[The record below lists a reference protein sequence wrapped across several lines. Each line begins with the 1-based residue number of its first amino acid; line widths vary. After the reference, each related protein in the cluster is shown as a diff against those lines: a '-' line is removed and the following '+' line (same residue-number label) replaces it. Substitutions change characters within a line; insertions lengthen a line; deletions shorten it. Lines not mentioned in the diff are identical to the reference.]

1 MSVRVT
7 SIEAYRSIKKTL
19 GNRQRRVL
27 EFLSD
32 RDMTNRQLSKAL
44 GWEINSVTGRVK
56 ELRDYG
62 KIEEKRKVIC
72 EVTGRK
78 VSQWGVKEFCNHR
91 GNNV

>member
-1 MSVRVT
+1 MSVRRT
-7 SIEAYRSIKKTL
+7 SIEAYNSIKKTL

-27 EFLSD
+27 ESLSE
-32 RDMTNRQLSKAL
+32 RDMTNRQLSKSL

-72 EVTGRK
+72 EITGRR
-78 VSQWGVKEFCNHR
+78 VSQWGAKEFCDQREH
-91 GNNV
+91 NV